1 VRLVVVGDGP
11 ERARLERAAQA
22 LGLGDRVAFRG
33 ALDRAGVRRALWEA
47 DAFVLA
53 SRRETFGVVLLE
65 AMATGLPVLATRC
78 GGPDALVT
86 PATGVLVA
94 PDDAPGFAAALRGLR
109 QAFVEYDPAAV
120 RAYVRRDFGAAAFA
134 RRSLVLYRKALST
147 S

>member
-1 VRLVVVGDGP
+1 MRLTVVGDGP
-11 ERARLERAAQA
+11 ERTRLEQAAQT
-22 LGLGDRVAFRG
+22 LGLGRRVTFRG
-33 ALDRAGVRRALWEA
+33 ALDRAGVRRALWAA

-65 AMATGLPVLATRC
+65 AMATGLPVVATRC
-78 GGPDALVT
+78 GGPDALVAPT
-86 PATGVLVA
+86 TGVLVA
-94 PDDAPGFAAALRGLR
+94 PDDAPGFTAALRAMR

-120 RAYVRRDFGAAAFA
+120 RGHVRQHFGAAAFA